1 MLTARDTP
9 ADRVTGLDAGAD
21 DYLVKP
27 FDFTEL
33 LARLRAL
40 QRRPP
45 RSAGAAGR
53 GGPGVRSRS
62 TERADRLRYPVAD
75 RHRTGHP
82 GNADAPLAGGGGPA
96 LDCAARW
103 DNESDAFGSNTIDVH
118 LARLRSKLAG
128 GRVRIETV
136 RGIGYRMTATST
148 PDDMRPGRRILPRRL
163 LPPQFAHTTRV
174 AGAATLIIAIVYTGC
189 VTALDL
195 VVAHRLTGQ
204 TDARLSDRLAG
215 ATRSR
220 VTALPA
226 KDGDDDGDV
235 DDAPL
240 FLWLVSPGGHVAQ
253 LSSDAP
259 ALPRGLPGLARA
271 GRSPRSSG
279 GAPSGSPP
287 GASQASGSSRARAW
301 PRTGTP
307 NRSCWAARSR
317 RHRCCWWPC
326 SSAR

>member
-1 MLTARDTP
+1 M
-9 ADRVTGLDAGAD
+9 
-21 DYLVKP
+21 
-27 FDFTEL
+27 
-33 LARLRAL
+33 
-40 QRRPP
+40 
-45 RSAGAAGR
+45 
-53 GGPGVRSRS
+53 SR
-62 TERADRLRYPVAD
+62 
-75 RHRTGHP
+75 
-82 GNADAPLAGGGGPA
+82 
-96 LDCAARW
+96 
-103 DNESDAFGSNTIDVH
+103 
-118 LARLRSKLAG
+118 
-128 GRVRIETV
+128 
-136 RGIGYRMTATST
+136 
-148 PDDMRPGRRILPRRL
+148 DDMRPGRRILPRRL
-163 LPPQFAHTTRV
+163 LPPQFAHAARV

-204 TDARLSDRLAG
+204 TDARLSDRLAE

-240 FLWLVSPGGHVAQ
+240 FLWLVSPGGHVSQ

-259 ALPRGLPGLARA
+259 ALPRALRPGP
-271 GRSPRSSG
+271 GWPVTRSSG

-287 GASQASGSSRARAW
+287 GAPEASGSSRARAW
-301 PRTGTP
+301 PRTGIP